1 MKIFKYSDSDFYST
15 VKAVVNRANLDLVTH
30 DATVRE
36 ILKQIKERG
45 DNALLEYTIQ
55 FDKFDL
61 SLKEIKVS
69 QSEIDQARE
78 KVSDKETEAL
88 RQAAEN
94 IREFHGHQIQKSWEY
109 EKNGVLLG
117 QNIRAL
123 ETAGIYVPGGKASY
137 PSSVLMNAIPAKVAG
152 VKNVV
157 MCSPASKGEY
167 SPHVLIAAEI
177 AGVDSIFKVGGA
189 QAIGA
194 MAYGTNTIPRVD
206 KIVGPGNIYVALA
219 KRMVFGMVDID
230 MIAGPSEILILADDS
245 AHPDFIAADLLSQ
258 AEHDE
263 QAVPILVT
271 CSEKLAQDVVKELT
285 KQTGRLNRQSII
297 KESLSDQCRLFVVR
311 SIDEAVNLA
320 NEIAPEHLELAV
332 KEPQDLVKQI
342 RNAGAVFLG
351 HYTPEAVGDYLAGPN
366 HVLPT
371 SGTARFS
378 SPLGVYDF
386 VKKTSVMSYSSEA
399 LEKDA
404 PLIRILADME
414 HLDAHANAVD
424 LRVKKSK

>member
-1 MKIFKYSDSDFYST
+1 M
-15 VKAVVNRANLDLVTH
+15 
-30 DATVRE
+30 
-36 ILKQIKERG
+36 
-45 DNALLEYTIQ
+45 
-55 FDKFDL
+55 
-61 SLKEIKVS
+61 
-69 QSEIDQARE
+69 
-78 KVSDKETEAL
+78 
-88 RQAAEN
+88 
-94 IREFHGHQIQKSWEY
+94 
-109 EKNGVLLG
+109 
-117 QNIRAL
+117 
-123 ETAGIYVPGGKASY
+123 
-137 PSSVLMNAIPAKVAG
+137 
-152 VKNVV
+152 
-157 MCSPASKGEY
+157 
-167 SPHVLIAAEI
+167 
-177 AGVDSIFKVGGA
+177 
-189 QAIGA
+189 
-194 MAYGTNTIPRVD
+194 
-206 KIVGPGNIYVALA
+206 
-219 KRMVFGMVDID
+219 
-230 MIAGPSEILILADDS
+230 
-245 AHPDFIAADLLSQ
+245 
-258 AEHDE
+258 
-263 QAVPILVT
+263 
-271 CSEKLAQDVVKELT
+271 KELT